1 MTTEPI
7 SARDDAPREVSEPT
21 EARALGAFELVVL
34 DMAGTTVIDD
44 GAVEQAFALAA
55 ERSGIA
61 TGDDFERSLQYVR
74 DTMGQSKIEVFRVL
88 ADGDEAAAQRANAAF
103 EEAYAE
109 IVVRDGVAEVDGAAE
124 VIREL
129 RAAGASV
136 AFTTGFAPT
145 TRDALIE
152 ALGWHDLAELALSP
166 VDAGRGR
173 PYPDLPLTALL
184 RSGTTSVASMIV
196 VGDTRSDIEAGTRA
210 GAGLVV
216 GVLTGAHDR
225 AALLDAGA
233 HAVIDGIRDLPVL
246 LGLRGE

>member
-1 MTTEPI
+1 MTIEPNLG
-7 SARDDAPREVSEPT
+7 STAALASRD
-21 EARALGAFELVVL
+21 LGAVELVVL
-34 DMAGTTVIDD
+34 DMAGTTVIDG
-44 GAVEQAFALAA
+44 GAVEQAFTLAA

-61 TGDDFERSLQYVR
+61 LDDFEGALQYVR

-88 ADGDEAAAQRANAAF
+88 ADGDEDAAQRGNAAF
-103 EEAYAE
+103 EDAYAE
-109 IVVRDGVAEVDGAAE
+109 IVARDGVAEVEGAAD

-145 TRDALIE
+145 TRDAVLD
-152 ALGWHDLAELALSP
+152 ALGWHGLAELALSP

-173 PYPDLPLTALL
+173 PFPDLPLTALL
-184 RSGTTSVASMIV
+184 RSGATSVSSLVV
-196 VGDTRSDIEAGTRA
+196 VGDTRSDVEAGTRA

-225 AALLDAGA
+225 AALEDAGA
-233 HAVIDGIRDLPVL
+233 HAVIESIRDLPAL

>member
-1 MTTEPI
+1 
-7 SARDDAPREVSEPT
+7 
-21 EARALGAFELVVL
+21 
-34 DMAGTTVIDD
+34 MAGTTVIDD

-61 TGDDFERSLQYVR
+61 TGDAFERSLQYVR

-103 EEAYAE
+103 EDAYAE
-109 IVVRDGVAEVDGAAE
+109 IVVRDGVAEVEGAAD
-124 VIREL
+124 VIGEL

-136 AFTTGFAPT
+136 TFTTGFAPT
-145 TRDALIE
+145 TRDALLD
-152 ALGWHDLAELALSP
+152 ALGWHDLADLALSP

-173 PYPDLPLTALL
+173 PFPDLPLTALL
-184 RSGTTSVASMIV
+184 RTGATSVASMVV
-196 VGDTRSDIEAGTRA
+196 VGDTRSDIQTGTRA

-233 HAVIDGIRDLPVL
+233 DVVIESVRDLPAL